1 MMEAHD
7 TNQPLNQGE
16 LEEEKK
22 TVEVSEAI
30 TETPTEEVTAEV
42 QPEAAPKPA
51 TKEDVLNQLKELA
64 QDAENANKQEIDN
77 LKQSFYKLHN
87 AELEA
92 AKVQFTD
99 NGGNIEDFVAEE
111 DPTEEEFK
119 RLMGVIKEKR
129 SKQVAELERQKKEGV
144 SRKLCAFELVDKGIP
159 RHGYEIA
166 DAEGNIIGVV
176 TSGTMSPVLKKGIGM
191 GYVKPEFAKAGT
203 EICIKVRGRNLK
215 AQVVKAPF
223 RK

>member
-1 MMEAHD
+1 MMDAHD

-30 TETPTEEVTAEV
+30 TETPAEDVTAEV

-92 AKVQFTD
+92 AKVQLQTTVETLK
-99 NGGNIEDFVAEE
+99 ILL
-111 DPTEEEFK
+111 PK
-119 RLMGVIKEKR
+119 RTR
-129 SKQVAELERQKKEGV
+129 RKKN
-144 SRKLCAFELVDKGIP
+144 SNA
-159 RHGYEIA
+159 
-166 DAEGNIIGVV
+166 
-176 TSGTMSPVLKKGIGM
+176 
-191 GYVKPEFAKAGT
+191 
-203 EICIKVRGRNLK
+203 
-215 AQVVKAPF
+215 
-223 RK
+223 

>member
-1 MMEAHD
+1 MMDAHD

-30 TETPTEEVTAEV
+30 TETPAEDVTAEV

-99 NGGNIEDFVAEE
+99 NGGNIEDFVAP
-111 DPTEEEFK
+111 DGGYQGKTQQTGCRVGTP
-119 RLMGVIKEKR
+119 
-129 SKQVAELERQKKEGV
+129 EG
-144 SRKLCAFELVDKGIP
+144 RKPASETF
-159 RHGYEIA
+159 HY
-166 DAEGNIIGVV
+166 
-176 TSGTMSPVLKKGIGM
+176 
-191 GYVKPEFAKAGT
+191 
-203 EICIKVRGRNLK
+203 
-215 AQVVKAPF
+215 
-223 RK
+223 

>member
-1 MMEAHD
+1 MDAHD

-30 TETPTEEVTAEV
+30 TETPSEETTAEV

-51 TKEDVLNQLKELA
+51 TKEDVLNRLKELA

-92 AKVQFTD
+92 AKKQFTD
-99 NGGNIEDFVAEE
+99 NGGAEEDFV
-111 DPTEEEFK
+111 
-119 RLMGVIKEKR
+119 
-129 SKQVAELERQKKEGV
+129 
-144 SRKLCAFELVDKGIP
+144 
-159 RHGYEIA
+159 
-166 DAEGNIIGVV
+166 
-176 TSGTMSPVLKKGIGM
+176 
-191 GYVKPEFAKAGT
+191 PE
-203 EICIKVRGRNLK
+203 
-215 AQVVKAPF
+215 
-223 RK
+223 

>member
-1 MMEAHD
+1 MMDAHD

-30 TETPTEEVTAEV
+30 TETPAEDVTAEV

-111 DPTEEEFK
+111 DPTEEE
-119 RLMGVIKEKR
+119 
-129 SKQVAELERQKKEGV
+129 
-144 SRKLCAFELVDKGIP
+144 
-159 RHGYEIA
+159 
-166 DAEGNIIGVV
+166 
-176 TSGTMSPVLKKGIGM
+176 
-191 GYVKPEFAKAGT
+191 
-203 EICIKVRGRNLK
+203 
-215 AQVVKAPF
+215 
-223 RK
+223 